1 MEFCCSRESNDH
13 EHLSII
19 KIIESYKQGFCIVIV
34 SFDLLEARPGFLL
47 MHTETNKVEYIK
59 KEFMMDI
66 AKAKGALMV
75 MADQTV
81 NLIT

>member
-1 MEFCCSRESNDH
+1 
-13 EHLSII
+13 
-19 KIIESYKQGFCIVIV
+19 
-34 SFDLLEARPGFLL
+34 